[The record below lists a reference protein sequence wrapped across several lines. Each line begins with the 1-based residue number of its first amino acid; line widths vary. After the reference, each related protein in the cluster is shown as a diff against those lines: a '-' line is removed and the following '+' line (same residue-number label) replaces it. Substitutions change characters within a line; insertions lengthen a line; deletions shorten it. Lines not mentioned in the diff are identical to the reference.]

1 MGKSNGRR
9 LKRYLGLRRSQ
20 AIDFRGGIDR
30 ILPSKLMGW
39 VSAVDP
45 DISFVEVRL
54 LVGPHVISR
63 VEINEPRPDVCE
75 QLGLK
80 GDPGF
85 VLPLPVDLPPLD
97 WDLPVRAVALSG
109 DGGVQVELLLMK
121 NDVKTE
127 ESLRA
132 ILFSDLRGV
141 DGHVD
146 GILDGSLVGWSGRY
160 GHLQP
165 VKIWLQADG
174 VDPIELVCNRWREGM
189 SSQQMPS
196 ECGFSHP
203 LDSLPESWAEHSL
216 WCSFD
221 QSGHWPVPQDQ
232 SLFAPPL
239 AERAQAYIA
248 QQDFEP
254 PEVTAISYGDQI
266 ALAPANLQE
275 HWQALEDFRLF
286 LDDLE
291 QELNRRDGVR
301 ERQAQVQPQR
311 IGWFGRLFRPV
322 R

>member
-1 MGKSNGRR
+1 MGKSKGRR
-9 LKRYLGLRRSQ
+9 LKRYLGLRRSH

-30 ILPSKLMGW
+30 ILPSKLIGW

-45 DISFVEVRL
+45 NVSFFEVRL
-54 LVGPHVISR
+54 LVGPHLISR

-75 QLGLK
+75 KLGLK
-80 GDPGF
+80 GNPGF

-97 WDLPVRAVALSG
+97 GDLPVRAVALSADG
-109 DGGVQVELLLMK
+109 DVQVELVPLQK
-121 NDVKTE
+121 KHKTDE
-127 ESLRA
+127 FLRA
-132 ILFSDLRGV
+132 TLFSDLRGV

-146 GILDGSLVGWSGRY
+146 GIRDGSLVGWSGRY

-174 VDPIELVCNRWREGM
+174 VEPIEVVCNRWREGM

-196 ECGFSHP
+196 QCGFSHP
-203 LDSLPESWAEHSL
+203 LDSLPKSWAEHSL

-221 QSGHWPVPQDQ
+221 QAGQWPVPQEQ

-239 AERAQAYIA
+239 AEIVEAHIA
-248 QQDFEP
+248 HEGFESA
-254 PEVTAISYGDQI
+254 EVTRVSYGDQI
-266 ALAPANLQE
+266 ASSAANLQE
-275 HWQALEDFRLF
+275 HWRALEDFRLF

-291 QELNRRDGVR
+291 QELNRRDSFR
-301 ERQAQVQPQR
+301 EQQAQVQPQR
-311 IGWFGRLFRPV
+311 IGWFGRLFGQV